1 MKGSITFRFGG
12 NPDDYRVYV
21 SKEGKLNSA
30 DLEAV
35 AGLLAEDITLAKSV
49 ESGEIKRLS
58 SDPKGLRQLCDTW
71 IN

>member
-1 MKGSITFRFGG
+1 MKGSITFRFDG
-12 NPDDYRVYV
+12 NPDDYRVDV
-21 SKEGKLNSA
+21 SKEGELNSA

-35 AGLLAEDITLAKSV
+35 AAMLADDIILAKSV

-58 SDPKGLRQLCDTW
+58 SDPMGLRQLCDTW

>member
-1 MKGSITFRFGG
+1 MKGSITFRFCG

-21 SKEGKLNSA
+21 SKEGELNSA

-35 AGLLAEDITLAKSV
+35 ALLLADDIILAKSV

-58 SDPKGLRQLCDTW
+58 SDPIRQLCDTW